1 MRMEIS
7 MSGMVVGVVDHVG
20 PGTQLALGLRIL
32 DDEQPP
38 PPSHDGEG
46 VMLAGSPC
54 ACESGRPFEEC
65 HGTSEGAS

>member
-32 DDEQPP
+32 DEQPP
-38 PPSHDGEG
+38 PPSRDGER
-46 VMLAGSPC
+46 VLVAGSPC
-54 ACESGRPFEEC
+54 ACESGQPFEVC
-65 HGTSEGAS
+65 HGAIEEAS